1 MSNDRAFAIYAL
13 IVISGV
19 ASVIT
24 ASVMAGIAT
33 LPTPLVFAEHIALS
47 LAFRAAY
54 KSIGGFDWMIFRG
67 PDTYVYEPREAPLED
82 PAHPAGMA
90 EAMS

>member
-1 MSNDRAFAIYAL
+1 MQNDRAFAIYAL
-13 IVISGV
+13 IVVSGV

-47 LAFRAAY
+47 LLFRASY
-54 KSIGGFDWMIFRG
+54 KSFGGFDWITG
-67 PDTYVYEPREAPLED
+67 SEEAVEIPGAAD
-82 PAHPAGMA
+82 AARA
-90 EAMS
+90 ADATA